1 MNFIGQDGLEKKD
14 LDNNKTLIFNEFS
27 LLQCFEILSKLFA
40 AYFTTLRISMVSGFL
55 QIHTPNSLCL
65 ESRQSNKYVFN

>member
-27 LLQCFEILSKLFA
+27 LLQCFEILSKLFT
-40 AYFTTLRISMVSGFL
+40 AYFTTLRISMVSGFVQVLTYAYVL
-55 QIHTPNSLCL
+55 QIL
-65 ESRQSNKYVFN
+65 YV